1 MPTLTVEDLSQKLYQ
16 TLVHRA
22 SQARRSVAEEARQIL
37 ADSLQVPSTDAENY
51 PLPELIPSEE
61 ITPPCDL
68 PLSGPADF
76 VSFRHVEPPLP
87 DPLLLDEEAK

>member
-1 MPTLTVEDLSQKLYQ
+1 
-16 TLVHRA
+16 VHRA

-61 ITPPCDL
+61 ISSPCDL
-68 PLSGPADF
+68 PRPGNAQQTACVDGGQ
-76 VSFRHVEPPLP
+76 RLP
-87 DPLLLDEEAK
+87 DTLLGVEGEDE